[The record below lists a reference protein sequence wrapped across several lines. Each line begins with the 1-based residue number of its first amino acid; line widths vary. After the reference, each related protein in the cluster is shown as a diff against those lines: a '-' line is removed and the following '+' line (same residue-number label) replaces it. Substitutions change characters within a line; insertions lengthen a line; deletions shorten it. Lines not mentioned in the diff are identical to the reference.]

1 MALYAQLLQ
10 KYPNA
15 VTLYP
20 LNQIYYILF
29 RLQFGECQNTRE
41 KKKTK
46 KRKEKL
52 GLV

>member
-1 MALYAQLLQ
+1 MIFRCGVLCTAFVEVS
-10 KYPNA
+10 K
-15 VTLYP
+15 YP

-29 RLQFGECQNTRE
+29 ILQFGECQNTRE
-41 KKKTK
+41 KKETK